1 MTKFSDEIRI
11 QAIKLLVEGKTIRA
25 VGRELGVS
33 ESVIRN
39 WRNQYEAGGYDQLR
53 ATRQFYTAKFKM
65 GAVTY
70 RRGNKLSYAQAA
82 ADLGIP
88 NEGTLYEW
96 ERRYKEQGVEG
107 LQETRKGRQP
117 TMQKE
122 NKKPKTP
129 VTREQELEAENSQL
143 KMENAYLKKLIALV
157 EEREKSAKKTK

>member
-1 MTKFSDEIRI
+1 M
-11 QAIKLLVEGKTIRA
+11 
-25 VGRELGVS
+25 
-33 ESVIRN
+33 
-39 WRNQYEAGGYDQLR
+39 
-53 ATRQFYTAKFKM
+53 
-65 GAVTY
+65 
-70 RRGNKLSYAQAA
+70 
-82 ADLGIP
+82 GIP

-122 NKKPKTP
+122 NKKPKPP

-143 KMENAYLKKLIALV
+143 KMENANLKKMIALV